1 MAEHWR
7 PIPGYEGIYDIS
19 NLAGV
24 RTWFRKGQMG
34 RRVPTDRPVPI
45 HPMRCFKRNKNVYEL
60 VVNLTDKDGNRKR
73 YMMKH
78 LMRDIWM
85 EGVKPGLEVRC
96 KDGDQ
101 TNCSLYNLCYTTHKQ
116 ICASKQKRKGN
127 RVPIKKLDAKTKE
140 VVDFYSSITEAA
152 KKNYLSERAITL
164 RIQNKTVIDGVLFKR
179 DR

>member
-1 MAEHWR
+1 MGEYWR

-34 RRVPTDRPVPI
+34 RRVPTDRPVPL
-45 HPMRCFKRNKNVYEL
+45 HPMRCFKRNKNVCEL
-60 VVNLTDKDGNRKR
+60 VVNLTDQDGNRKR
-73 YMMKH
+73 YMVKH

-101 TNCSLYNLCYTTHKQ
+101 TNCSLYNLCYTTHKK
-116 ICASKQKRKGN
+116 ICQSKEKRKGN
-127 RVPIKKLDAKTKE
+127 RVPIKKMDAKTRE
-140 VVDFYSSITEAA
+140 VIEFYPSIAEAA
-152 KKNYLSERAITL
+152 KKNYLSERAVAL
-164 RIQNKTVIDGVLFKR
+164 RIKNKVVVDGFYFRR

>member
-24 RTWFRKGQMG
+24 RTWFRKGQKG

-45 HPMRCFKRNKNVYEL
+45 HPMRCFKRNKNIYEL
-60 VVNLTDKDGNRKR
+60 VVNLTDLDGNRKR
-73 YMMKH
+73 LTVKH
-78 LMRDIWM
+78 LMRDVWM
-85 EGVKPGLEVRC
+85 QGKRPGLEVRC
-96 KDGDQ
+96 RDGDQ
-101 TNCSLYNLCYTTHKQ
+101 TNCSLYNLCYTTHKK
-116 ICASKQKRKGN
+116 ICQSKEKRKGN

-140 VVDFYSSITEAA
+140 VLEFYPSIAEAA
-152 KKNYLSERAITL
+152 RKNYLSERAITF
-164 RIQNKTVIDGVLFKR
+164 RIQKKIVVDGVIFRK

>member
-1 MAEHWR
+1 
-7 PIPGYEGIYDIS
+7 
-19 NLAGV
+19 
-24 RTWFRKGQMG
+24 
-34 RRVPTDRPVPI
+34 
-45 HPMRCFKRNKNVYEL
+45 MRCFKRNKNVYEL

-73 YMMKH
+73 YMVKH

-101 TNCSLYNLCYTTHKQ
+101 TNCSLYNLCYTTHKK
-116 ICASKQKRKGN
+116 ICQSKQKRKGN

-140 VVDFYSSITEAA
+140 IVDFYSSITEAA